1 MCVDGKSDKP
11 FKTHLG
17 KDTIGNYINNNMIKE
32 SKYCSEVMKKHFNK
46 ELVMTEEDNKD
57 FENSTKCWICD
68 NYYVDDDVTVRDHC
82 HITGKYWVSAHGDY
96 NISVKLNQKIHVA
109 FHNLKNYDSHL
120 IMQELG
126 EFNLIIKVILNELEK
141 YLSFTI
147 NNELSFINSSEF
159 LSSSSDNLIKN
170 LVKNDFKYL
179 IQKFYNDVLDLIK
192 QKGVYPYEYM
202 SGKKN

>member
-1 MCVDGKSDKP
+1 M
-11 FKTHLG
+11 
-17 KDTIGNYINNNMIKE
+17 
-32 SKYCSEVMKKHFNK
+32 
-46 ELVMTEEDNKD
+46 
-57 FENSTKCWICD
+57 
-68 NYYVDDDVTVRDHC
+68 
-82 HITGKYWVSAHGDY
+82 
-96 NISVKLNQKIHVA
+96 A

-192 QKGVYPYEYM
+192 QKGVNPYEYM
-202 SGKKN
+202 SGKKIKEELPSNEKF

>member
-1 MCVDGKSDKP
+1 
-11 FKTHLG
+11 
-17 KDTIGNYINNNMIKE
+17 
-32 SKYCSEVMKKHFNK
+32 
-46 ELVMTEEDNKD
+46 
-57 FENSTKCWICD
+57 
-68 NYYVDDDVTVRDHC
+68 
-82 HITGKYWVSAHGDY
+82 
-96 NISVKLNQKIHVA
+96 
-109 FHNLKNYDSHL
+109 
-120 IMQELG
+120 MQELG

-192 QKGVYPYEYM
+192 QKGVNPYEYM
-202 SGKKN
+202 SGKKIKEELPSNEKF

>member
-1 MCVDGKSDKP
+1 M
-11 FKTHLG
+11 
-17 KDTIGNYINNNMIKE
+17 
-32 SKYCSEVMKKHFNK
+32 
-46 ELVMTEEDNKD
+46 
-57 FENSTKCWICD
+57 
-68 NYYVDDDVTVRDHC
+68 
-82 HITGKYWVSAHGDY
+82 
-96 NISVKLNQKIHVA
+96 A

-120 IMQELG
+120 IVQELG

-147 NNELSFINSSEF
+147 NNELSFINSCEF
-159 LSSSSDNLIKN
+159 LSSSSDNLIKT

>member
-1 MCVDGKSDKP
+1 M
-11 FKTHLG
+11 
-17 KDTIGNYINNNMIKE
+17 
-32 SKYCSEVMKKHFNK
+32 
-46 ELVMTEEDNKD
+46 
-57 FENSTKCWICD
+57 
-68 NYYVDDDVTVRDHC
+68 
-82 HITGKYWVSAHGDY
+82 
-96 NISVKLNQKIHVA
+96 A

-179 IQKFYNDVLDLIK
+179 IQKFYNDILDLIK

>member
-1 MCVDGKSDKP
+1 M
-11 FKTHLG
+11 
-17 KDTIGNYINNNMIKE
+17 
-32 SKYCSEVMKKHFNK
+32 
-46 ELVMTEEDNKD
+46 
-57 FENSTKCWICD
+57 
-68 NYYVDDDVTVRDHC
+68 
-82 HITGKYWVSAHGDY
+82 
-96 NISVKLNQKIHVA
+96 A

-120 IMQELG
+120 IVQELG

>member
-1 MCVDGKSDKP
+1 M
-11 FKTHLG
+11 
-17 KDTIGNYINNNMIKE
+17 
-32 SKYCSEVMKKHFNK
+32 
-46 ELVMTEEDNKD
+46 
-57 FENSTKCWICD
+57 
-68 NYYVDDDVTVRDHC
+68 
-82 HITGKYWVSAHGDY
+82 
-96 NISVKLNQKIHVA
+96 A

-147 NNELSFINSSEF
+147 NNELSFINSSVF

>member
-1 MCVDGKSDKP
+1 M
-11 FKTHLG
+11 
-17 KDTIGNYINNNMIKE
+17 
-32 SKYCSEVMKKHFNK
+32 
-46 ELVMTEEDNKD
+46 
-57 FENSTKCWICD
+57 
-68 NYYVDDDVTVRDHC
+68 
-82 HITGKYWVSAHGDY
+82 
-96 NISVKLNQKIHVA
+96 A